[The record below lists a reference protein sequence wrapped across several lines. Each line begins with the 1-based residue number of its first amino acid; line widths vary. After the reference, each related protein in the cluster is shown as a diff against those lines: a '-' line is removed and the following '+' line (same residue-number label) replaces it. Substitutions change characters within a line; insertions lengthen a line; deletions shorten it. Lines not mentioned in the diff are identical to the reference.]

1 MQRTRKILVVEPER
15 DVGAVLRAVFEQAG
29 FKPVCLRDSTE
40 ALRRLERESFG
51 FALVEVFLPRLGGLH
66 LAGELDRRGIPL
78 LMMTGHPTGM
88 ALLDDHV
95 YPCLYKPFRLKILL
109 SSMEEIMAAHAARR
123 TAFAAQA
130 GASAWLH

>member
-1 MQRTRKILVVEPER
+1 MPKTRKILVVEPER

-51 FALVEVFLPRLGGLH
+51 FALVEVFLPRMGGLH

-109 SSMEEIMAAHAARR
+109 SSMEEIMAAHRR
-123 TAFAAQA
+123 GCIDAEGIHA
-130 GASAWLH
+130 L